1 MPKDPV
7 NSLLHTL
14 ESKILQLKTYNL
26 PLEGLAILD
35 DANQILG
42 KLNQV
47 FVEDNKETRLAA
59 LYKVSQALGTSLDLD
74 KVLEQV
80 MDAVIDLTGAERG
93 FLMLFDQDTNHLDLQ
108 AARNIEHE
116 TLERKDMEIS
126 RTVVQTV
133 VSTSEGIVTTNAQT
147 DPRFSRQESVIFY
160 ALRSILC
167 APLLSR
173 GQTIGVL
180 YADNRAQSGLF
191 TQDDLSLLN
200 AFANQAAIAIE
211 NARLYTRTDQALAAR
226 VTELETLT
234 QIDQQLNAQLDL
246 VHVVEFTCRWAMKG
260 IGAVHCWIALLETD
274 GIIKVLNS
282 SENPKFEMNEG
293 QRNRIMTQLREG
305 NQQAFLPTM
314 GQPARVYTPIL
325 HTGKP
330 IGVLIADRNELFSDT
345 DLEFLKRLSSR
356 AAAAIQNARLYEAVQ
371 QANQEK
377 SKFVSVVTHELRIPM
392 TSIKGYTDLL
402 RQGIIGPINEQQ
414 RNFLNVIRN
423 NVERMSALVSDLAD
437 ISHIETGRMK
447 LNLKPVSLPENL
459 TETLNNLRP
468 RLEEKKQILNL
479 DVADNLPP
487 VTADAN
493 RLVQI
498 LTNLISNAS
507 KYTAEEGHVHIEV
520 FKEDG
525 KLQVNVTDDGIG
537 ISEDDQKMLFSQF
550 FRSEDEAVRE
560 QQGWGLGLNVT
571 KRLVEAMGGDIG
583 VQSELRKGSTF
594 WFTLPIAG

>member
-7 NSLLHTL
+7 NSLLHAL
-14 ESKILQLKTYNL
+14 ESQILQLRTYKL
-26 PLEGLAILD
+26 PLEGLTILD
-35 DANQILG
+35 DANQTLA

-47 FVEDNKETRLAA
+47 FAEDNKETRLAA

-133 VSTSEGIVTTNAQT
+133 VSTGEGIVTTNAQT

-173 GQTIGVL
+173 GQTIGVI

-200 AFANQAAIAIE
+200 AFAIQAAIAIE

-246 VHVVEFTCRWAMKG
+246 VHVVEITCRWAIKG
-260 IGAVHCWIALLETD
+260 IGAVHCWIALLEKD
-274 GIIKVLNS
+274 GAIQVLNS
-282 SENPKFEMNEG
+282 SENPSFEMNEG
-293 QRNRIMTQLREG
+293 QRNRILTQLREG
-305 NQQAFLPTM
+305 NQQAFLPTTN
-314 GQPARVYTPIL
+314 QPARVYTPIP

-330 IGVLIADRNELFSDT
+330 IGVLIADRDELFSDT

-402 RQGIIGPINEQQ
+402 RQGIIGPINDQQ
-414 RNFLNVIRN
+414 HNFLNVIRN
-423 NVERMSALVSDLAD
+423 NVERMSALVSDLSD

-468 RLEEKKQILNL
+468 RLDEKKQILEV
-479 DVADNLPP
+479 DIAENLPL

-507 KYTAEEGHVHIEV
+507 KYTAEEGRVHIEV
-520 FKEDG
+520 LKENG
-525 KLQVNVTDDGIG
+525 NLQVNVTDNGIG

-571 KRLVEAMGGDIG
+571 RRLVEAMGGEIG

-594 WFTLPIAG
+594 WFTLPIAV